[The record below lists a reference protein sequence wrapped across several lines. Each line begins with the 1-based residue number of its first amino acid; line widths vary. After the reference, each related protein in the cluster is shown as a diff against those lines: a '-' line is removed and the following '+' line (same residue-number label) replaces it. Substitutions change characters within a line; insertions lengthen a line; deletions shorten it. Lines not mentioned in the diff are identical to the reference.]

1 MARDNP
7 KVDFTAISAR
17 IDKLLTH
24 AQANERD
31 HLVRALPTSKY
42 NAIVSKDLSVTPEA
56 VRQWRKGDVAIRLD
70 RLTALCA
77 FIAAR
82 KIEVSPEYILF
93 GFNRDA
99 RLSDVEIRRRIADDG
114 EEVELLAIFRACSR
128 EGKTQILKTA
138 RAYQLAYPAPAKVQD
153 IRTARKKHP

>member
-1 MARDNP
+1 M
-7 KVDFTAISAR
+7 DFAAISTR
-17 IDKLLTH
+17 IDRLLTA
-24 AQANERD
+24 AQANEKD
-31 HLVRALPTSKY
+31 SAVRELPTSKY
-42 NAIVSKDLSVTPEA
+42 NGIIGKDLSVTSEA
-56 VRQWRKGDVAIRLD
+56 VRQWRKGDAAIRLD

-82 KIEVSPEYILF
+82 KVEASPEFILF

-99 RLSDVEIRRRIADDG
+99 RLSDMEIRRRIADDG

-128 EGKTQILKTA
+128 EGRTQILKTA

-153 IRTARKKHP
+153 IRTAKKKHS